1 MGLRSGLGGSTGE
14 PLEERRWE
22 CIVLEAGVLGSLVV
36 RWPLECALSPQPLET
51 LPKSCSFAASYYP
64 TGLILHHHPKLAH
77 GAPPQVI
84 LLSTPTFCFPDSH
97 HQLIPSLQPQRLRTF
112 CPEAI
117 HLISLPLHPLIS
129 PQTAAIPRTPHLLAP
144 PSLIERTF
152 GDPEALGTI

>member
-77 GAPPQVI
+77 GAPPPSHSSVDSN
-84 LLSTPTFCFPDSH
+84 LLFPRFPPPADPLFAAPETEDFLPRSYTPD
-97 HQLIPSLQPQRLRTF
+97 L
-112 CPEAI
+112 
-117 HLISLPLHPLIS
+117 S
-129 PQTAAIPRTPHLLAP
+129 PLAP
-144 PSLIERTF
+144 PNLPADS
-152 GDPEALGTI
+152 GYPSDPASPGPSQSD